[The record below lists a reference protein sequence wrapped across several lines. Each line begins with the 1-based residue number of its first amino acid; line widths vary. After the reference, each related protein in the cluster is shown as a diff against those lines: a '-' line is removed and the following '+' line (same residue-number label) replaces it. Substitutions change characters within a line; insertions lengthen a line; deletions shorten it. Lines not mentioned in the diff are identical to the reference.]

1 MSNLVCINQQ
11 PLEIKEYKGQKV
23 LTLSDI
29 DAVHKRAE
37 GTAGR
42 NFRTNKKH
50 FIENVDYFK
59 MKPSEIQ
66 IDEFRR
72 FGITSPRG
80 ATLVT
85 ESGYLMLVKSFTD
98 DLAWD
103 VQRQLINCYFNN
115 RTPIQENN
123 LPETY
128 EKDKATVKIYKGR
141 QVMTMSDIVRIVNSK
156 RCNIHYQI
164 KRNQDLFIEDVDY
177 HILEGKELKRF
188 KKQNKGIAPS
198 TSALFIMEKSGL
210 DKLATEILKLPIEE
224 RFGVDGRL
232 KSHSKMHDMDEEMK
246 QRYLNITV
254 AQIMLDATHSMA
266 NPFQR
271 EAVFQYITEIMI
283 NEGIWTE
290 NVNGYNGTSSNF
302 NGHTLE
308 GWNKMARLN
317 HSEIAMKR
325 LLPLNPQSLDEIREN
340 MSKTS

>member
-29 DAVHKRAE
+29 DAVHKRPE
-37 GTAGR
+37 GTAKR
-42 NFRTNKKH
+42 NFRNNKEH
-50 FIENVDYFK
+50 FIEGVDFFVVNRNELGTNFVLSFNK
-59 MKPSEIQ
+59 HAHHGV
-66 IDEFRR
+66 F
-72 FGITSPRG
+72 
-80 ATLVT
+80 LT

-123 LPETY
+123 LPKTY
-128 EKDKATVKIYKGR
+128 EKDKATVKMYKGR

-177 HILEGKELKRF
+177 HILEGRELKRF

-246 QRYLNITV
+246 QRYLNITL

-290 NVNGYNGTSSNF
+290 NVNGYNGVSSNF
-302 NGHTLE
+302 DGNTLE
-308 GWNKMARLN
+308 GWNKIARLN

-325 LLPLNPQSLDEIREN
+325 LLPLNPQSLDEIRDN

>member
-11 PLEIKEYKGQKV
+11 PLEVKEYKGQKV

-29 DAVHKRAE
+29 DAVHKRPD
-37 GTAGR
+37 GTAR
-42 NFRTNKKH
+42 KRFNDNKKH

-59 MKPSEIQ
+59 VKPSDFQLSEKRT
-66 IDEFRR
+66 FS
-72 FGITSPRG
+72 ITSPRG

-98 DLAWD
+98 ELAWD
-103 VQRQLINCYFNN
+103 VQRQLVNCYFNN

-141 QVMTMSDIVRIVNSK
+141 QVMTMSDIVRIVDSK
-156 RCNIHYQI
+156 RCNVYYHI

-177 HILEGKELKRF
+177 HILQGKELKKF
-188 KKQNKGIAPS
+188 KKENLGISSAVS
-198 TSALFIMEKSGL
+198 TLFIMEKSGL
-210 DKLATEILKLPIEE
+210 DKLATHILKLPIDE
-224 RFGVDGRL
+224 RFGVDGHF

-254 AQIMLDATHSMA
+254 AQIMLDAAQRMA

-271 EAVFQYITEIMI
+271 EAVFQYVTDILID
-283 NEGIWTE
+283 EGLWTE
-290 NVNGYNGTSSNF
+290 DVNGYNGVSSNF

-317 HSEIAMKR
+317 HVGLAMKR
-325 LLPLNPQSLDEIREN
+325 LLPLTPETVNEIRDN